1 MKRDKPIKK
10 EIKGKKK
17 TTIALSDKGGKG
29 QKTRNSS
36 KKLQKT
42 ASVSKKRSAIKG
54 KKIQKPNKNNNNNK
68 ALKTDIKRK
77 AVLSKKTKTTTKGG
91 SKATKPK
98 KVTAI
103 AEPSRRTKI
112 VRIMGEGQF
121 SVDNN
126 ILKKLNE
133 IDNSIVQLVS
143 NERSDDKEFRN
154 RLTELTN
161 IVEKNGKPLESKEI
175 IQSDI
180 ILPSTDLSIDEAKK
194 LFKNEGV
201 IPEII

>member
-17 TTIALSDKGGKG
+17 TAIALSGKG
-29 QKTRNSS
+29 QKTRNNSS
-36 KKLQKT
+36 KKLQKI

-54 KKIQKPNKNNNNNK
+54 KKIQKPNKNKNNNK

-77 AVLSKKTKTTTKGG
+77 AVLSKKTRTTTKGG
-91 SKATKPK
+91 NKATKPK
-98 KVTAI
+98 KVAAI
-103 AEPSRRTKI
+103 AEPIRRTKI

-121 SVDNN
+121 TVDNN
-126 ILKKLNE
+126 TLKKLNE

-143 NERSDDKEFRN
+143 NERSDDREFRN

-161 IVEKNGKPLESKEI
+161 IVEKNGKPLESREI

>member
-17 TTIALSDKGGKG
+17 TAIALSGKG
-29 QKTRNSS
+29 QKTRNNSS

-42 ASVSKKRSAIKG
+42 ATVSKKRSAIKG
-54 KKIQKPNKNNNNNK
+54 KKIQKPNKNKNNNK

-98 KVTAI
+98 KVTAF

-121 SVDNN
+121 TVDNN
-126 ILKKLNE
+126 TLKKLNE

-143 NERSDDKEFRN
+143 NERSDDREFRN